1 MKTTLGAVRASALT
15 ALTLL
20 SLAAPTSWADDY
32 VSPTDDHIRISLG
45 AMHVS
50 SSTDLRA
57 NSSEGVEGT
66 YVDAESQFGLPS
78 SDWEPKFQAMGR
90 FGTRSRLSFDYFTL
104 DRTGNQTIPATGSPI
119 IYRDVVLLPT
129 DPLQTQLNLRSFGI
143 TYGYSF
149 WHSETLEIAATAGVH
164 ITDLSSEV
172 KVQTETRH
180 VIQTDDQA
188 GPVPTVGID
197 ATWVASKHFYFD
209 ARAQY
214 LNVHISDASGS
225 LGIYEFDALYRLRP
239 NVSFAIGYTDYSAKL
254 TSTSSNQGGEF
265 NFSSKGPD
273 IFVRVAF

>member
-1 MKTTLGAVRASALT
+1 MKTTHGALRASAFT

-20 SLAAPTSWADDY
+20 TLAAPKSRADDY
-32 VSPTDDHIRISLG
+32 FSPTDDHIRISLG

-57 NSSEGVEGT
+57 NSSEGVAGT
-66 YVDAESQFGLPS
+66 YIDAESQFGLPS
-78 SDWEPKFQAMGR
+78 SDWEPKFQAMAR
-90 FGTRSRLSFDYFTL
+90 LGTRSRLSFDYFTL
-104 DRTGNQTIPATGSPI
+104 DRTGNQTIPASGAPI
-119 IYRDVVLLPT
+119 IYRDVILLPT
-129 DPLQTQLNLRSFGI
+129 DPLQTQLNLRTFGI

-164 ITDLSSEV
+164 ITDLSSIV

-197 ATWVASKHFYFD
+197 ATWVASKRFYFD

-214 LNVHISDASGS
+214 LDVHINDASGS

-254 TSTSSNQGGEF
+254 TSTSHTQGGEF